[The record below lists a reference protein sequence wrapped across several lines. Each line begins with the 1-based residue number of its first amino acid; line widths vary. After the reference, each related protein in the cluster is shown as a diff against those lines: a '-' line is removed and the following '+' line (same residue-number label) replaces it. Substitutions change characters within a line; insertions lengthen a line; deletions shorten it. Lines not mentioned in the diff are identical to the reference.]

1 MRSGARACDRVS
13 TLDPTSTNL
22 APMKNPAAPP
32 QPRPKSRLAKSRLAK
47 PRHATRDRLIAAAF
61 RVVAREGLEG
71 ASVKTIAAEAGVTP
85 GLLHYHFPTR
95 DALLTAAVR
104 QAQADYQERA
114 RRRRERSTPEALL
127 SASFADALAGVRRDQ
142 DLIRARLA
150 FAVRALSSPD
160 FAPVARELGRVRVQ
174 ETAQMLAAVRSTT
187 SITAHDRAL
196 AALIKAALDGL
207 MLAWLSDPEV
217 PLAQAARILERA
229 VRQNLT
235 PQGS

>member
-1 MRSGARACDRVS
+1 
-13 TLDPTSTNL
+13 
-22 APMKNPAAPP
+22 MKKPAAPSNP
-32 QPRPKSRLAKSRLAK
+32 HSAK
-47 PRHATRDRLIAAAF
+47 PRPATRERLIAAAF

-104 QAQADYQERA
+104 QAQADYQERS
-114 RRRRERSTPEALL
+114 RRRRENATPEALL

-142 DLIRARLA
+142 DLVRARLA

-174 ETAQMLAAVRSTT
+174 ETAQMLAAVRRAPSV
-187 SITAHDRAL
+187 TAHDRAL
-196 AALIKAALDGL
+196 ATLIKAALDGL